1 MNETEVKAYREIR
14 KEDFELG
21 LQTARKQ
28 ILDYIQQH
36 LEEGV
41 DITSEDI
48 ASEIEYLQRQD
59 IREKNNG

>member
-1 MNETEVKAYREIR
+1 MADTDYSRGYEAGKDY
-14 KEDFELG
+14 
-21 LQTARKQ
+21 ARNQ
-28 ILDYIQQH
+28 ILDYIQH
-36 LEEGV
+36 HFLEQV

>member
-1 MNETEVKAYREIR
+1 MSETEYTKGFAAGR
-14 KEDFELG
+14 DH
-21 LQTARKQ
+21 ARKQ

-36 LEEGV
+36 LEEEV

-48 ASEIEYLQRQD
+48 ATEIEYLQRQE

>member
-1 MNETEVKAYREIR
+1 MPESEYTKGFETGREY
-14 KEDFELG
+14 
-21 LQTARKQ
+21 ARKQ
-28 ILDYIQQH
+28 ILDYIEHH
-36 LEEGV
+36 LEEQV

>member
-1 MNETEVKAYREIR
+1 MADTDYSKGYAAGKDY
-14 KEDFELG
+14 
-21 LQTARKQ
+21 ARNQ
-28 ILDYIQQH
+28 ILEYIQQH
-36 LEEGV
+36 FLEQV

>member
-1 MNETEVKAYREIR
+1 MADTDYSRGYAAGKDY
-14 KEDFELG
+14 
-21 LQTARKQ
+21 ARNQ
-28 ILDYIQQH
+28 ILEYIQQH
-36 LEEGV
+36 LLEQV

>member
-1 MNETEVKAYREIR
+1 MADTNYSRGYAAGKDY
-14 KEDFELG
+14 
-21 LQTARKQ
+21 ARNQ
-28 ILDYIQQH
+28 ILEYIQQH
-36 LEEGV
+36 FLEQV

>member
-1 MNETEVKAYREIR
+1 MADSQYTSG
-14 KEDFELG
+14 FEAG
-21 LQTARKQ
+21 KNYARKQ
-28 ILDYIQQH
+28 VLDYIQHQM
-36 LEEGV
+36 EEEV

>member
-28 ILDYIQQH
+28 ILDYIEQH

-41 DITSEDI
+41 DITAEDI

>member
-1 MNETEVKAYREIR
+1 MLESEYTKGFEKGREY
-14 KEDFELG
+14 
-21 LQTARKQ
+21 ARKQ
-28 ILDYIQQH
+28 ILDYIEHH
-36 LEEGV
+36 LEEQV

>member
-1 MNETEVKAYREIR
+1 MADTDYSRGYAAGKDY
-14 KEDFELG
+14 
-21 LQTARKQ
+21 ARNQ
-28 ILDYIQQH
+28 ILEYIQQH
-36 LEEGV
+36 FLEQV